1 MNLRQGSAAILLP
14 LFCILLV
21 APPLVLAH
29 GAHVT
34 YSVATTVD
42 LEAQY
47 DSGEPMGGAQ
57 VTIYAP
63 NDPTTGWL
71 TGTCDEQGR
80 FSFTPDPSLPGTWD
94 VQVRQAGHG
103 DMVHIVVGE
112 GGNADGAGAYT
123 PLQIA
128 LMSACVV
135 WGFVGT
141 ALYFSR
147 RKG

>member
-1 MNLRQGSAAILLP
+1 MNMRQRTIAVLLP
-14 LFCILLV
+14 AFCILLA

-34 YSVATTVD
+34 YRVATTVD

-47 DSGEPMGGAQ
+47 DNGEPMGGAQ
-57 VTIYAP
+57 VAIYAP
-63 NDPTTGWL
+63 DDPTTVWL
-71 TGTCDEQGR
+71 TGICDEEGR

-103 DMVHIVVGE
+103 DMVHIIIGE
-112 GGNADGAGAYT
+112 GGNADAGGAHT
-123 PLQIA
+123 PLQIVVMA
-128 LMSACVV
+128 ACVI
-135 WGFVGT
+135 WGLVGT

-147 RKG
+147 RKA